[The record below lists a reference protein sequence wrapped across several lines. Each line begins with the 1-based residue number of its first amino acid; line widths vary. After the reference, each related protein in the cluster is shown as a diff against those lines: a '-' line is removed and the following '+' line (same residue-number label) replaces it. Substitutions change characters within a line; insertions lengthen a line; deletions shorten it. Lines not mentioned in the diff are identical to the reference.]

1 MGDSVS
7 ILSENP
13 LSQIALLEGL
23 MRIFLSKFHE
33 MWPTDVS
40 LIDAYI

>member
-7 ILSENP
+7 ISSENP
-13 LSQIALLEGL
+13 LSQIALLEGF
-23 MRIFLSKFHE
+23 MRMFYSKFHE
-33 MWPTDVS
+33 LWPTDVS